1 MDPTVLAW
9 ALAQPAGSRAAALA
23 AAYTGGATRVTFDR

>member
-9 ALAQPAGSRAAALA
+9 ALAQPPGSRAAALA
-23 AAYTGGATRVTFDR
+23 SAYQPVDEIAVA

>member
-1 MDPTVLAW
+1 MDPTVLTW

-23 AAYTGGATRVTFDR
+23 AAYTTTEAPPDRG